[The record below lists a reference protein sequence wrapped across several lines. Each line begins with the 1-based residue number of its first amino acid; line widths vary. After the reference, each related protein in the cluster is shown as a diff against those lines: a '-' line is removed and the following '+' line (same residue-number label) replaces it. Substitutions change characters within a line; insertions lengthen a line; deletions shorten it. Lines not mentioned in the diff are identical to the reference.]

1 MRRNIVTSTLWPI
14 YFLCF
19 FGVQYFSDWWLL
31 KIAGIRGGNNFGDLG
46 AVLQWSDCFKKVGSS
61 VYGLSE
67 GVCGNYNY
75 GSALL
80 RVFNLLEIAAS
91 QTMFWGIVGGVVFCI
106 GLGLL
111 AAFLVSQKAASP
123 IVVGLVLSSPPIW
136 LLLER
141 ANIDELI
148 FFLLVIASFLL
159 IRGFDFGAIAIIS
172 ITALFKFYTLPLL
185 LILAIT
191 SKSKKS
197 RVIALCAF
205 ILVVP
210 LIAIDFFKIQ
220 VDFPSGWFV
229 SFGVPAIGFWINEI
243 GEQFGLSWLHIG
255 ALTGH
260 VLGLVVF
267 VTSTAILRMFTKRT
281 SGNLEGSNYQESVK
295 KEIEHL
301 FVILGSVFVICYL
314 LGMNYDYRLIFV
326 AVSGLTLVAQSQ
338 KVRLGNRL
346 QYLLTLGL
354 WLTCFSFGLQSF
366 SFFLVMLIQFMGDI
380 IISIFAAF
388 LSLRLIDII
397 IKGFRQNM
405 FHVFG

>member
-80 RVFNLLEIAAS
+80 RVFNLLEITAS

-106 GLGLL
+106 GLGFL
-111 AAFLVSQKAASP
+111 AAFLVSQKAANP
-123 IVVGLVLSSPPIW
+123 IVLGLVLSSPPIW

-141 ANIDELI
+141 ANIDMLI
-148 FFLLVIASFLL
+148 FFLLVISSFLL
-159 IRGFDFGAIAIIS
+159 IRGFDLVAIAIIS
-172 ITALFKFYTLPLL
+172 VTALFKFYTLPLL
-185 LILAIT
+185 LIIAIT
-191 SKSKKS
+191 GKSKKS

-205 ILVVP
+205 ILAVP
-210 LIAIDFFKIQ
+210 LIAFDYFKIQ
-220 VDFPSGWFV
+220 VNFPSGWFV
-229 SFGVPAIGFWINEI
+229 SFGVPSIGFWINEI
-243 GEQFGLSWLHIG
+243 GDQFGLSWLHIG
-255 ALTGH
+255 AFTGH
-260 VLGLVVF
+260 ELGLVVF

-281 SGNLEGSNYQESVK
+281 SGNLEGSNYQGSEK
-295 KEIEHL
+295 KEIEQL
-301 FVILGSVFVICYL
+301 FIILGSVFVICYL

-326 AVSGLTLVAQSQ
+326 AVSGLTLVAQTQ
-338 KVRLGNRL
+338 QVRLGNRL

-354 WLTCFSFGLQSF
+354 WLTCFSFGLQTY
-366 SFFLVMLIQFMGDI
+366 SFFLFMLIQFIGDI
-380 IISIFAAF
+380 LLGIFAAF

-397 IKGFRQNM
+397 IEGLRKNM
-405 FHVFG
+405 KDVFG

>member
-1 MRRNIVTSTLWPI
+1 MKSTLWPI

-31 KIAGIRGGNNFGDLG
+31 KIAGIRGGNSFGDLG

-106 GLGLL
+106 GLGFL

-197 RVIALCAF
+197 RVIALGAF

-267 VTSTAILRMFTKRT
+267 VTGTAILRMFTKRT
-281 SGNLEGSNYQESVK
+281 SGNLAGSNYQESVK

-301 FVILGSVFVICYL
+301 FVILGSVSVICYL

-326 AVSGLTLVAQSQ
+326 AVSGLTLVAQTQ
-338 KVRLGNRL
+338 HIRLGNRL

-354 WLTCFSFGLQSF
+354 WLTCFSFGLQTF
-366 SFFLVMLIQFMGDI
+366 SFFLVMLIQFIGDI
-380 IISIFAAF
+380 VLGIFVAF

-397 IKGFRQNM
+397 IGRFRQNM
-405 FHVFG
+405 MNFSVRQS